1 MGNTLNIS
9 VLKGS
14 FARTLG
20 LAAITGAGLGLA
32 FTVFRNADS
41 AWFIIPFLV
50 VTLGMSSLIAG
61 WMAPRLRYALFF
73 PVSALV
79 GFCIAASNSK
89 SLTYDSGFFIVIP
102 LTLIYGGAAS
112 LLFVAGW
119 IARQCY
125 RRFRGRE
132 ITTSRLAIVSLV
144 IVCYSIGLS
153 ISFYTWIPF
162 DVWVSARRW
171 SPLHEFLPI
180 ILGLVGTLA
189 GVVVIWSDQH
199 RGRWRLVG
207 LILSILYMV
216 ASVAHPL
223 YQTTAKLYGPAAL
236 VLTAIA
242 VWNIRRGRSEE
253 ENPVSD
259 SK

>member
-32 FTVFRNADS
+32 FTVFRSADS

-50 VTLGMSSLIAG
+50 VTLGMSPLLAG

-79 GFCIAASNSK
+79 GFCIAAYNSE

-119 IARQCY
+119 IAGQCY
-125 RRFRGRE
+125 RQFRGRE
-132 ITTSRLAIVSLV
+132 NTTSRLAIVSLV

-153 ISFYTWIPF
+153 ISFYTWIPIRRL
-162 DVWVSARRW
+162 DVHKTLVPSSRIPPDYPRASRDPRRCGGDLERSAQRSLEAGW
-171 SPLHEFLPI
+171 THPI
-180 ILGLVGTLA
+180 
-189 GVVVIWSDQH
+189 D
-199 RGRWRLVG
+199 
-207 LILSILYMV
+207 
-216 ASVAHPL
+216 PL
-223 YQTTAKLYGPAAL
+223 YGSVRCPPFISDHSQAVRASSLGPSGNCGL
-236 VLTAIA
+236 EHSK
-242 VWNIRRGRSEE
+242 GEE
-253 ENPVSD
+253 
-259 SK
+259 